1 MSSDLSSEA
10 PSGSPPAASLPI
22 ENTVA
27 LSNIDIMEAKVDGTP
42 FSVLVNQA
50 VKLKNARS
58 APLRSKFDRH
68 PQFYQNSIFPREEVT
83 QARRCK
89 AFVDRMKEA
98 EAIKQN
104 GNEAFRN
111 QIFSTAALHYEMAVA
126 VWIYLENTNPNW
138 RSEGINDDF
147 IVEMSFESQNEE
159 EKKAVKE
166 FLIKCYKNLA
176 LSNLQMKQH
185 SVSIAA
191 CNEVLALDPYDAK
204 ALFVRAKARADPK
217 SAGAAELS
225 MAIKDLCLAR
235 NIDPKNI
242 SIAKELSRHRQTIQM
257 QREKDRQTFA
267 GLFQRGQIYE
277 SVVPSSTSSKTCASG
292 GIAEHNKQRGYSLQE
307 ADKISELCAK
317 RGFFEEEE
325 KLRMRIKEADERY
338 SKKLDFRKPSK
349 QMIQKAKERGID
361 LHDESVVA
369 MLEELQK
376 CHLEDETQEF
386 NQEKV
391 QKYSSHQS
399 YETLDPDYVRIGD
412 DQRRNKRPAWKIS
425 DHPLFLDS
433 IFGWIVAFFGC
444 FRAMPKKL
452 EFLCPQHWRIAR
464 FCLAWIP
471 WLLFVNYRRA
481 RSRPNLHE
489 REYHDAVEFL

>member
-10 PSGSPPAASLPI
+10 PSGSPTTVSPPT
-22 ENTVA
+22 ENTAA
-27 LSNIDIMEAKVDGTP
+27 LSNNDIMDAKVDGTP

-89 AFVDRMKEA
+89 AFVDRMNEA
-98 EAIKQN
+98 EALKRK

-126 VWIYLENTNPNW
+126 VWKYLENTNPNW

-147 IVEMSFESQNEE
+147 IMEMSFESQNEE

-176 LSNLQMKQH
+176 LCNLQMNQH

-191 CNEVLALDPYDAK
+191 CNEALALNPGDAK
-204 ALFVRAKARADPK
+204 ALFVRSKARADPK
-217 SAGAAELS
+217 SAGAAELD

-235 NIDPKNI
+235 KIDPKNSPI
-242 SIAKELSRHRQTIQM
+242 TKELSRHRQTKKT

-277 SVVPSSTSSKTCASG
+277 SVVPSFTSSKTSESC
-292 GIAEHNKQRGYSLQE
+292 GIAEQSKQRGYSLQE
-307 ADKISELCAK
+307 ADKLAELCAK
-317 RGFFEEEE
+317 RGFFEEEK
-325 KLRMRIKEADERY
+325 KLRMRIKEAEERF

-349 QMIQKAKERGID
+349 QMIKKAKERGID

-376 CHLEDETQEF
+376 RHLEDETQEF
-386 NQEKV
+386 FPENV
-391 QKYSSHQS
+391 QNYSSHQS
-399 YETLDPDYVRIGD
+399 YETRDPDDVRNGND
-412 DQRRNKRPAWKIS
+412 HRCNKSFAWKIFY
-425 DHPLFLDS
+425 HLLFLDS
-433 IFGWIVAFFGC
+433 VFGWMMAFFGC
-444 FRAMPKKL
+444 FRAIPKKL
-452 EFLCPQHWRIAR
+452 ESLRPQQWRNVR
-464 FCLAWIP
+464 VCLAWIP
-471 WLLFVNYRRA
+471 WFLFVHYRRA

-489 REYHDAVEFL
+489 HEYHDAVEFS